1 MPTGGG
7 GLAAAA
13 AEKVALNSDLTP
25 KPISF
30 ASMWIAQYLAFG
42 LSPHSVMGL
51 DQAGKSIRDATHSPV
66 FLRTTVTVCQRA
78 IRVLARAGVVATH
91 QSRQLTAG
99 SLSFSTQCRAV
110 SVKPK
115 EGKRQEQ
122 ILEHA
127 PATGLL

>member
-42 LSPHSVMGL
+42 LSPHSVMG
-51 DQAGKSIRDATHSPV
+51 QRKRANRSGIRDATHSPV

-115 EGKRQEQ
+115 ECKRQDQ
-122 ILEHA
+122 IL
-127 PATGLL
+127 